1 MRNLDLIQRTLDEAE
16 KHAASLEATIGWW
29 QLVAREYEARAG
41 AAEDGARVSAMIQAK
56 CRSATRERY

>member
-16 KHAASLEATIGWW
+16 KHAASLEATTGWW
-29 QLVAREYEARAG
+29 HLVAREYEARAG
-41 AAEDGARVSAMIQAK
+41 AAQDSARVSAMIHAK